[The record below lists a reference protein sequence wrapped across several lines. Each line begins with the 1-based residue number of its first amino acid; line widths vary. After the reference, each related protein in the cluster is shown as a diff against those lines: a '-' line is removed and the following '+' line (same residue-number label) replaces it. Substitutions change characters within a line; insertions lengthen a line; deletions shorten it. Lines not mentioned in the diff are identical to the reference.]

1 MCVAEKVLSAVA
13 VAARLALTPFIFRN
27 ALKINAKV
35 VAEFAEESAGPWTMS
50 CLVPPSPSL
59 SSTFSS
65 PLPSLSPSAP
75 LACCL
80 PKAKVSNSS
89 PASATEAALSFI
101 AATSKG
107 GIRLRGRC
115 RLPLYVNDVRRV
127 WQCQTGLD
135 VIAACSSSNSSSSTR
150 ATFAYS

>member
-35 VAEFAEESAGPWTMS
+35 VAEFAEESAGPWTIS
-50 CLVPPSPSL
+50 CLAAPSL
-59 SSTFSS
+59 PS